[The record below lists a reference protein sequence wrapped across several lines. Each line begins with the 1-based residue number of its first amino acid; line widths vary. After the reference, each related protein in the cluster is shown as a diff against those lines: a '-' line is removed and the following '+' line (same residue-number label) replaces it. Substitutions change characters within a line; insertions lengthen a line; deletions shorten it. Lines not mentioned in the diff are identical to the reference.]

1 MRTCCYPSHTAP
13 ISLHCLSLRQGLSSL
28 ALGASALTK
37 KVNEAVIKP
46 TLESVQDPNFTYNV
60 KEYLSSVTEKVTETT
75 KKSYGYVSQQI
86 QASLVEGQ
94 SGSASRSRSES
105 PRDPFVESGT
115 V

>member
-1 MRTCCYPSHTAP
+1 M
-13 ISLHCLSLRQGLSSL
+13 